1 MKKVKISAY
10 TYDDF
15 YVHYSLDQKPVPSSF
30 NMHAH
35 EQYELFC
42 FLSGNATFWV
52 EGTPYPLSRDDIMLF
67 NIAESHRIAVDPDMP
82 YERIALLF
90 TPDFLEKI
98 DPTGQLLRPFTTHGL
113 GKNNI
118 LHSSDFSNRYWKNC
132 LTNIFAENAQDRRL
146 RILTNLLPLLNE
158 VNDAYV
164 HRSEKQ
170 EPEDNLTQRI
180 FEYINSNLSSDLSA
194 DMVAAE
200 FFISR
205 SFLFSLFQKTA
216 GTTFWNYI
224 TIKRLLKAK
233 QLLNAGI
240 KPTKVYAMC
249 GFKDY
254 STFYRSY
261 RKQFGTSPRQD
272 GIKTVS

>member
-1 MKKVKISAY
+1 MKISSY

-15 YVHYSLDQKPVPSSF
+15 YVHYSLDQKPDPANFS
-30 NMHAH
+30 MHAH

-42 FLSGNATFWV
+42 FLGGNATFWV
-52 EGTPYPLSRDDIMLF
+52 EGTPYPLSPDDVMLF
-67 NIAESHRIAVDPDMP
+67 NIAESHRISVDPDTP

-90 TPDFLEKI
+90 TSDFLEKI

-118 LHSSDFSNRYWKNC
+118 LHPSDFGSRYWKNC
-132 LTNIFAENAQDRRL
+132 MTNIFAEQAHDRRL

-164 HRSEKQ
+164 HRSEKN
-170 EPEDNLTQRI
+170 EPEDNLSQRI
-180 FEYINSNLSSDLSA
+180 FEYINSNLANDLSA
-194 DMVAAE
+194 DVVAEE

-216 GTTFWNYI
+216 GTTFWSYV

-233 QLLNAGI
+233 QLLNDGMR
-240 KPTKVYAMC
+240 PTKVYAVC

-254 STFYRSY
+254 STFYRAY
-261 RKQFGTSPRQD
+261 CKHFGTSPRQD
-272 GIKTVS
+272 SGKTPLA

>member
-1 MKKVKISAY
+1 MKISSY

-15 YVHYSLDQKPVPSSF
+15 YVHYSLDQKPNPSSF

-42 FLSGNATFWV
+42 FLGGNATFWV
-52 EGTPYPLSRDDIMLF
+52 EGTPYPLERDDIMLF
-67 NIAESHRIAVDPDMP
+67 NIAESHRISVDPDVP

-118 LHSSDFSNRYWKNC
+118 LHSSDFSSRDWKSC
-132 LTNIFAENAQDRRL
+132 LTNIFADNAHDRRL

-170 EPEDNLTQRI
+170 ETGDNLSQRI

-205 SFLFSLFQKTA
+205 SFLFALFQKTA
-216 GTTFWNYI
+216 GTTFWSYI

-233 QLLNAGI
+233 QLLIAGM

-261 RKQFGTSPRQD
+261 RKHFGTSPKQD
-272 GIKTVS
+272 STKAAS